1 MLKQPNRLFV
11 VSPHLD
17 DAVFSCGTL
26 LASHPASVVCTV
38 LAGAPEVPQRKQW
51 DVDSGFADSCA
62 ALTAR
67 LREDDHALALLA
79 ADPVRLPF
87 LDAQYGAPRSM
98 TRVAAALAG
107 EVQQRPD
114 FMLLVPLGLW
124 HPDHIFVSSACCEM
138 LRMLKRCE
146 CIFYEDAL
154 YRTLP
159 GVARQRR
166 ELLASLGFSLAA
178 PSSENPSQTAV
189 RGAAAVKRRSARAYR
204 SQLRAFA
211 DPYPNDL
218 AEPERYWQ
226 WSSHE

>member
-1 MLKQPNRLFV
+1 MMAMLKKPNRLFV

-17 DAVFSCGTL
+17 DAVFSCGML

-62 ALTAR
+62 AL
-67 LREDDHALALLA
+67 ALLA

-87 LDAQYGAPRSM
+87 LDSQYGAPRSM

-107 EVQQRPD
+107 EVQQHPD

-166 ELLASLGFSLAA
+166 ELLASRGFSLAA
-178 PSSENPSQTAV
+178 PSSENPSQTAAP
-189 RGAAAVKRRSARAYR
+189 GAAAFKRRSARAYR